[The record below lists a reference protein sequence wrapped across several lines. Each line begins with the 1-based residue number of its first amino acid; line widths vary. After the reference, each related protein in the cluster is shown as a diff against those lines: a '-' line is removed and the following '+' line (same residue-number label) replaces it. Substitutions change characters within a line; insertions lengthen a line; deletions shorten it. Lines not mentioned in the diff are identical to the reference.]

1 MGIRCLLMP
10 SLRLMLV
17 ISVNSVNFI
26 IVIINFLWGGE
37 VCSDL
42 DSCRWAATSVTVNLH
57 WSRVTYDHRYC
68 ICSDLYRTFSEV
80 ITDATMK
87 DTLCV
92 CVLHSSADL
101 QWSGLWRPS
110 PLSAL
115 LCETSSCTVCSDLTY
130 HCFHFTMLCVMLWPC
145 DRVWMIVNHPQL

>member
-26 IVIINFLWGGE
+26 VVILNFLWGGAGLQWPWLMTLS
-37 VCSDL
+37 CNFSDCK
-42 DSCRWAATSVTVNLH
+42 S
-57 WSRVTYDHRYC
+57 SRVTYDHRYC

-101 QWSGLWRPS
+101 QWSGLWRLS